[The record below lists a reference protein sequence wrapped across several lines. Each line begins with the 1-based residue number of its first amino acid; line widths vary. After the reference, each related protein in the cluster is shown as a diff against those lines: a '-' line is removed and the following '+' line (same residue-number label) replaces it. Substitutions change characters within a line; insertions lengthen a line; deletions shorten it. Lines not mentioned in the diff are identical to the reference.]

1 MGKKMIKIGDKTY
14 TVDEKDLEEVE
25 VVKEEEAA
33 VEEAPKEEA
42 AAEEAPA
49 ETPAE
54 EAVEKSER
62 FENALDE
69 AAEKIVKNLGVA
81 EISARLDKLE
91 TPAIK
96 EVEKKVAGIIDFE
109 KLMKKDV
116 SEMTANEKIIGFF
129 QAALRSDREVLKA
142 LSEGVAADGGY
153 LFPDEFRAE
162 IIRDLEDV
170 PHMRSLVR
178 VIPMTRDVMNIPTLI
193 SGPQVS
199 WTAELAAKST
209 TTARFGQATLTAY
222 KMAAIMYASDE
233 LIADAAGTFDVVKLI
248 ISLFSEALGN
258 EEDRVI
264 TAGTGAA
271 QPTGYASGGL
281 GIQAV
286 ACTGNLDFDDIIS
299 LIYLLPQKYQKN
311 ATFTVHRNNI
321 SQLRQVKD
329 TNGRYLWQEPLS
341 AGQPATIYGH
351 PVREDNNLSEAE
363 IYFGDFKHA
372 YWLGDRSQMAVKIS
386 TDTTQAFTRDET
398 AIRVVQRIAGTVVEA
413 RALKVLNTIP

>member
-1 MGKKMIKIGDKTY
+1 MGKKVIKIGDKTY
-14 TVDEKDLEEVE
+14 SIDEKNLEEVE
-25 VVKEEEAA
+25 VLKEEEAP
-33 VEEAPKEEA
+33 VEEAPKEEVP
-42 AAEEAPA
+42 AEDAPVE

-54 EAVEKSER
+54 DAPAEDFEKT
-62 FENALDE
+62 LDE
-69 AAEKIVKNLGVA
+69 AAEKVVEKLGVKGI
-81 EISARLDKLE
+81 EARLSKLE
-91 TPAIK
+91 TPEVK

-129 QAALRSDREVLKA
+129 QAAIRSDKEVLKA

-170 PHMRSLVR
+170 PHMRSLIR

-193 SGPQVS
+193 SGPKVT
-199 WTAELAAKST
+199 WTAELAEKST

-286 ACTGNLDFDDIIS
+286 ACGGNLSFDDIIN

-311 ATFTVHRNNI
+311 ATFTVHRSNI
-321 SQLRQVKD
+321 RELRKITD

-386 TDTTQAFTRDET
+386 TDTTEAFTKDET

-413 RALKVLNTIP
+413 RALKVLNGIP